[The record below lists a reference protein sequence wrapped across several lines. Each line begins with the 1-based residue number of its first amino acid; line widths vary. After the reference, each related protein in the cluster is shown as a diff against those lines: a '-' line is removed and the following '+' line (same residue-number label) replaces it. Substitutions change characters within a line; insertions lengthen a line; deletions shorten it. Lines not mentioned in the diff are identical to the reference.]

1 MPRSI
6 DSLRPKK
13 DSDKLQRGS
22 VPTTVVRPTVA
33 TNTDSG
39 ATETPANIMKRKT
52 PRFTLKTKIL
62 SAFVLVLVAVVAF
75 VGYNYFVNRDAVARI
90 KGKTISKQQFEDA
103 KKAYGKL
110 ATNRD
115 GSKSGTDVEKYAREQ
130 LLIEQAM
137 LADMERN
144 KLSLKDSDIVKELQ
158 KNPDSLKGS
167 NDAETIRLNIE
178 AIKAIYGFSDD
189 ATALRAIR
197 MRAMQDL
204 LAGKVLSYRDVLH
217 VITRWD
223 ISAVNG
229 VTWSE
234 VEADRLAK
242 GALEQRI
249 LPLMQRNASDE
260 EIINVATSGRDLE
273 DSNALSPSAVIPI
286 KMTNLN
292 RAANPGEF
300 QDQSEWNEI
309 ERLTKVGE
317 FTPVTKSAAGYYYID
332 RLTAIGTGTFASWD
346 EYNAQVLKDANL
358 FNDGWDVRKLTS
370 VITQNHLADAGSY
383 LCPVAS
389 EDDSVFRKIART
401 ILGVQNASACS
412 VTATDRHTV
421 TFSGRVMKSSGD
433 PWSGVTVLVTPRAGQ
448 ERCGNASADGIF
460 LTDGA
465 GYWSSGSWSA
475 NALSDRTASLTG
487 QAFSC
492 YIKWRAIVTVP
503 GGCQKDVDL
512 IMPSGANGSNQ
523 GNKNIYIDCAPI
535 LKGTIKI
542 THILHNRD
550 GSVVEGRVPTDKRL
564 VDCVSSASIAGP
576 GNPFGFTFICL
587 DNDTQSSAEWLDQIN
602 AGGYYLALISNV
614 GGTVSPMDLNDNW
627 SFLKMEATYSH
638 LAPGTVFDISAEPHN
653 FYVGPNI
660 TTNITVHFKDNRPEE
675 PPRVNFTGRKINEA
689 GAVGSPYGE
698 AQVCIDSTACDTAN
712 PYAINSILANQG
724 HTLTSANVTGFDLVG
739 YKESGGPLIPSSTYQ
754 YYAGQAGNNETI
766 TVDWV
771 YRPKITGS
779 ITSTCSLITTSTSAP
794 SGVTFDLTIDGVS
807 LGNSSSITVPDD
819 YKDGV
824 TRTLR
829 LTATYAGTTY
839 ELDTKTHVCQYSA
852 RCVDDSNLSAV
863 LGSGVDTAGTI
874 TVKVTMGNDGGAIW
888 KPAGTDQGHRLVLT
902 GDTEQFWTSPSTQ
915 KVAGGSLGVGA
926 VGPAQNH
933 EFTVSLQ
940 PQAVIGSAPD
950 VPLKLRMA
958 YVNPSDDSI
967 AEFGEVCETT
977 VTLRSFYGPW
987 LRVQNGSTTSLNTIA
1002 GQDANIIGQPAG
1014 ARGIRKSDDPN
1025 YDTTF
1030 LVMAVAGGRDFCSSN
1045 GYVFGQGDTNS
1056 SCVTSFDGY
1065 STALGV
1071 AQTNLY
1077 WDKVSDF
1084 TNSDPQCL
1092 DPTSPSAA
1100 RRTKVLGRGS
1110 INAVFNS
1117 TGDLRDTT
1125 NVTTQKCDV
1134 IYSINN
1140 PGGGTLTSGGPGGWQ
1155 VNKGKASILH
1165 TGSLEI
1171 KSDIKLAS
1179 PSGTLDYANDLV
1191 GLTDTFPSLGIIVQ
1205 GDVYIDSTVT
1215 DLDVV
1220 IFATGK
1226 IFTCSEYTNGTTTGV
1241 KRAAD
1246 ALKCSKKLT
1255 VRGGLY
1261 ALGGYQFGRNFFEH
1275 HQPKDVNDDEFD
1287 FQPADGYWGEPAE
1300 DIIGNGV
1307 SLITTPPGFDLLPNG
1322 NASSLTY
1329 LQGNFTPRF

>member
-13 DSDKLQRGS
+13 DGGKLQRGS
-22 VPTTVVRPTVA
+22 VPTTVVQPTVA
-33 TNTDSG
+33 TNAGSG
-39 ATETPANIMKRKT
+39 EIEGPANIMKHKA

-62 SAFVLVLVAVVAF
+62 GIFVIVLVAAVAF

-103 KKAYGKL
+103 KNAYGKL

-115 GSKSGTDVEKYAREQ
+115 GSTSGTDVEKYAREQ

-178 AIKAIYGFSDD
+178 AIKAIYGFTDD
-189 ATALRAIR
+189 ATAIRAIR
-197 MRAMQDL
+197 MRAMQDV
-204 LAGKVLSYRDVLH
+204 LATKVLSYRDVLH

-234 VEADRLAK
+234 AEADRLAK

-273 DSNALSPSAVIPI
+273 DSSALSPSAAIPI
-286 KMTNLN
+286 KMLNLN
-292 RAANPGEF
+292 RAANPGQF

-317 FTPVTKSAAGYYYID
+317 FTPITKSAAGYYYID
-332 RLTAIGTGTFASWD
+332 RLTAIGEGSFASWD
-346 EYNAQVLKDANL
+346 DYNAQVLKDASL

-370 VITQNHLADAGSY
+370 AFSQKQIADNDAFFCSI
-383 LCPVAS
+383 AS
-389 EDDSVFRKIART
+389 NSSIFSKIARS

-421 TFSGRVMKSSGD
+421 TFSGRVMRSSGD
-433 PWSGVTVLVTPRAGQ
+433 PWSGATVLVTPRAGQ
-448 ERCGNASADGIF
+448 ARCGNASADGAF
-460 LTDGA
+460 PTDGA

-475 NALSDRTASLTG
+475 NALSDRNASLTG

-523 GNKNIYIDCAPI
+523 GNKDIYIDCAPI

-564 VDCVSSASIAGP
+564 VDCVSSTSIAGP

-587 DNDTQSSAEWLDQIN
+587 DNDTQSSAEWRDEIN
-602 AGGYYLALISNV
+602 SGGYYLALISNV

-627 SFLKMEATYSH
+627 SYLKMEATYSNQP
-638 LAPGTVFDISAEPHN
+638 PGAVFDITAEPHS
-653 FYVGPNI
+653 FYVGSGV
-660 TTNITVHFKDNRPEE
+660 TTSITVHFKDNRPEE

-689 GAVGSPYGE
+689 GAVGSPYGG
-698 AQVCIDSTACDTAN
+698 ANVCIDSTACDTSN
-712 PYAINSILANQG
+712 PYAINGILANQA
-724 HTLTSANVTGFDLVG
+724 HSLTSANVTGFDLVG

-754 YYAGQAGNNETI
+754 YYAGQAGNGETI

-771 YRPKITGS
+771 YKPKISGT
-779 ITSTCSLITTSTSAP
+779 ITSTCSLITTSVSGP
-794 SGVTFDLTIDGVS
+794 SGTTVDLTIDGVS
-807 LGNSSSITVPDD
+807 LGSSSSITVPNE

-829 LTATYAGTTY
+829 LTATYGGTTY
-839 ELDTKTHVCQYSA
+839 NLDTKTHVCANSA
-852 RCVDDSNLSAV
+852 QCISNNFNAV
-863 LGSGVDTAGTI
+863 LGGGADMAGTI
-874 TVKVTMGNDGGAIW
+874 NVQVVMGNNGGSIW
-888 KPAGTDQGHRLVLT
+888 KKKPSVDEGHRLVLT
-902 GDTEQFWTSPSTQ
+902 EDSDEFWTSPTTQ
-915 KVAGGSLGVGA
+915 LVSGGALSDSDTVNPGA
-926 VGPAQNH
+926 NH
-933 EFTVSLQ
+933 TFNVSLK
-940 PQAVIGSAPD
+940 PQAANITGRNI
-950 VPLKLRMA
+950 PLKVQMA
-958 YVNPSDDSI
+958 YVGPSGI
-967 AEFGEVCETT
+967 EEFGQICQTT
-977 VTLRSFYGPW
+977 VTVRGFYHPW
-987 LRVQNGSTTSLNTIA
+987 LRIQNGSTTSLDMISSQ
-1002 GQDANIIGQPAG
+1002 GIVGQPSG
-1014 ARGIRKSDDPN
+1014 VRGVRKATDPSF
-1025 YDTTF
+1025 DTTYM
-1030 LVMAVAGGRDFCSSN
+1030 VMAVMGGSNFCSSN
-1045 GYVFGQGDTNS
+1045 AYLFGQANANS
-1056 SCVTSFDGY
+1056 ACASTFSPYEVTLQKDQMSSYYDRVKSIADS
-1065 STALGV
+1065 STC
-1071 AQTNLY
+1071 TSY
-1077 WDKVSDF
+1077 
-1084 TNSDPQCL
+1084 DPAKPPL
-1092 DPTSPSAA
+1092 DPTKRAE
-1100 RRTKVLGRGS
+1100 KKIGS
-1110 INAVFNS
+1110 INSVLNAAGQYIGGSFIGSNCPAFHIVNGGDTLNGPSPKKYNGGKGTVLLDDSLTIKADIVAMSPATVSYNS
-1117 TGDLRDTT
+1117 AGDLTD
-1125 NVTTQKCDV
+1125 
-1134 IYSINN
+1134 
-1140 PGGGTLTSGGPGGWQ
+1140 
-1155 VNKGKASILH
+1155 
-1165 TGSLEI
+1165 
-1171 KSDIKLAS
+1171 LAAA
-1179 PSGTLDYANDLV
+1179 L
-1191 GLTDTFPSLGIIVQ
+1191 PSLGILVK
-1205 GDVYIDSTVT
+1205 GDVYIDPAVT
-1215 DLDVV
+1215 RIDAY

-1226 IFTCSEYTNGTTTGV
+1226 IYTCSAYPTNTTGYKNPASPAEV
-1241 KRAAD
+1241 AQAQQCNKR
-1246 ALKCSKKLT
+1246 LV

-1261 ALGGYQFGRNFFEH
+1261 GLNGVAFGRNYFQNNTGLPISNPDFDY
-1275 HQPKDVNDDEFD
+1275 QPEDR
-1287 FQPADGYWGEPAE
+1287 YWGEPAE
-1300 DIIGNGV
+1300 DIIGNGM

-1322 NASSLTY
+1322 NSDSLVY
-1329 LQGNFTPRF
+1329 LQGNYTPKL